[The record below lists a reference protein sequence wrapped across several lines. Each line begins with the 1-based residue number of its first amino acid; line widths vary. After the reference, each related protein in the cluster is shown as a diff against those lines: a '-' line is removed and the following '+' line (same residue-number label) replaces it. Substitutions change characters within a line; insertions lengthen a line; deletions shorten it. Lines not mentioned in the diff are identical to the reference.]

1 MIDLFMSYSEY
12 ISGESINMEKVIDLN
27 GKTVTYS
34 LERKKVKNINLRIGA
49 DGRVSVSANRWVSEK
64 TIESF
69 LCSKENFIFGALQKA
84 EERAKIPPVQYF
96 NEKEIRY
103 LILELCERIYPVFEA
118 RGVRFPQVKFRKMKT
133 QWGNCHPQKGVLTFN
148 TRLMYAPREC
158 VEYVVAH
165 EFTHFL
171 QPNHSALFYAELEKV
186 MPDWKERRKKLK
198 SISV

>member
-1 MIDLFMSYSEY
+1 MIKNIELA
-12 ISGESINMEKVIDLN
+12 GKSIQYNFQCK
-27 GKTVTYS
+27 
-34 LERKKVKNINLRIGA
+34 RVKNINLRIGA

-64 TIESF
+64 TIENF
-69 LCSKENFIFGALQKA
+69 LRSKENFILSALQKA

-96 NEKEIRY
+96 DEKEIRY
-103 LILELCERIYPVFEA
+103 LILELCEQIYPVFEA
-118 RGVRFPQVKFRKMKT
+118 RRVRFPQIKFRKMKT

-148 TRLMYAPREC
+148 TRLMYAPYEC
-158 VEYVVAH
+158 IEYVVAH

-198 SISV
+198 EIYV